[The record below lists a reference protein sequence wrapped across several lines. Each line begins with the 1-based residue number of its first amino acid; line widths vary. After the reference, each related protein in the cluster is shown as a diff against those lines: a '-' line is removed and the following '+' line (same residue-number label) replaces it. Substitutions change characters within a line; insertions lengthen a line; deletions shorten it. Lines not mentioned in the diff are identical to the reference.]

1 MSNVQHCSFVL
12 LAEFDIDR
20 GAQLTYQFPQPLGTD
35 EGLLANLMLPDGAE
49 KQLEDWTI
57 FFLNQTPFNTIAPV
71 LALEDNVRDA
81 NGVDDGD
88 SHTGLLYVLNLV
100 RTKHDKTVRRGAVVK
115 AMAICTRY
123 PFIQIF
129 KVSGSNDPSSQDSLI
144 ALPLQPVLLM
154 ALDDYFADPSQ
165 ECFARLFDAIN
176 SMDISGAP
184 TLCRYEKLVMRTSER
199 KDMFAEKF
207 APQKEASHVPA
218 KAQHRQTPSWGSHS
232 SFEDGVMTRARD
244 SESVRDRDQAVQ
256 DLTVTNNYRGQPAH
270 TQGQY
275 SPTDTSF
282 GSAVWVGDESGLEGV
297 PQSMGATM
305 ANTGSKSSIRGRSS
319 TDASSSS
326 SHVYAYGVS
335 NIGATSFSLPTGMVK
350 DTHFFQTSIAY
361 RGHTLPIKMPLST
374 FPEEV
379 GDYSLIQLIQTFSNP
394 TVTGPLHPHLHNNG
408 SLTHPIIILFNALVT
423 GKRIIFLGHNQP
435 AGQVSSY
442 VLSACAL
449 GSGCGCV
456 LRGFI
461 ERAFPYANLTNKEEW
476 ESIPGYIAGVTNPI
490 FEHGNSWDLLCD
502 IGTLRMVVNKDIHL
516 NYPVTTQ
523 GTTGPPL
530 IMRTGTLKAESSIGS
545 EEDVGRSGKE
555 GQKGDMVAKADS
567 SDNLFIEDVIS
578 AISYHFGENLVRSR
592 FAEYVG
598 RFVRLAARYEE
609 EIIGPTKI
617 GYPSVTYQ
625 DGRLG
630 SGMAFSDETSAMREL
645 QANASRIEGW
655 RKTNSYRYFQEDFE
669 KALSSDPIQ
678 GFDVL
683 HQIWRFRHAKNMPDS
698 EVDLIMRTLVENVQ
712 TYDQVV
718 ELLSFLPPHYGGLLP
733 LSFGLFHQQE
743 IVRELTV
750 ELFNQLRIHPVGYQF
765 LQALNHFHRYAY
777 VRLAHAR
784 EIRQQQR
791 EQNSLYP
798 PVSIFN
804 SRTPSNRSES
814 SLGG

>member
-71 LALEDNVRDA
+71 LALEDE
-81 NGVDDGD
+81 NGDVGGVGDGD

-115 AMAICTRY
+115 AMAICTRH

-129 KVSGSNDPSSQDSLI
+129 K
-144 ALPLQPVLLM
+144 PVLLM

-165 ECFARLFDAIN
+165 ECLARLFDAVN
-176 SMDISGAP
+176 SMDVSGAP
-184 TLCRYEKLVMRTSER
+184 TLSRYEKLVMRTSER
-199 KDMFAEKF
+199 KDVFSEKF
-207 APQKEASHVPA
+207 VSQREGATPVPTA
-218 KAQHRQTPSWGSHS
+218 KAQHHQTPSWDSHS
-232 SFEDGVMTRARD
+232 SFEDGLMTARNHGD
-244 SESVRDRDQAVQ
+244 SEFAKDGEQSAQ
-256 DLTVTNNYRGQPAH
+256 DLSMTSNTRGQ
-270 TQGQY
+270 QGQH

-282 GSAVWVGDESGLEGV
+282 GSAVWVGDESGLEDV
-297 PQSMGATM
+297 PQSIGMTM
-305 ANTGSKSSIRGRSS
+305 ANTTYAGSKSSIRGRSS

-326 SHVYAYGVS
+326 SHVYAYGIPTTGAS
-335 NIGATSFSLPTGMVK
+335 NFLSTGMVK

-361 RGHTLPIKMPLST
+361 KGHTLPIKMPLST

-379 GDYSLIQLIQTFSNP
+379 GDYSLIQLIQTFSTQNMS
-394 TVTGPLHPHLHNNG
+394 VTGPLHPHLHSNG
-408 SLTHPIIILFNALVT
+408 TLTHPIIILFNALVT
-423 GKRIIFLGHNQP
+423 GKRIIFIGHNRP

-449 GSGCGCV
+449 GSGCGCI

-476 ESIPGYIAGVTNPI
+476 ESIAGYIAGVTNPI

-502 IGTLRMVVNKDIHL
+502 IGTPRMVVNKDI
-516 NYPVTTQ
+516 NINCPVITHSAIS
-523 GTTGPPL
+523 PPL
-530 IMRTGTLKAESSIGS
+530 IMRTGTLKAESSVGS
-545 EEDVGRSGKE
+545 EEDVGRSVKGGE
-555 GQKGDMVAKADS
+555 AGQKGDVQGKADS
-567 SDNLFIEDVIS
+567 TDNLFIEDIIS
-578 AISYHFGENLVRSR
+578 AISYHFGENLVRAR

-598 RFVRLAARYEE
+598 RFVRLAAKYEE
-609 EIIGPTKI
+609 ETIGPTKI
-617 GYPSVTYQ
+617 GYPSHAFQ

-630 SGMAFSDETSAMREL
+630 SGMAFSDEISAMRDL
-645 QANASRIEGW
+645 QANANRIDGW
-655 RKTNSYRYFQEDFE
+655 RKTNSYRYYQEDFD
-669 KALSSDPIQ
+669 KALSADPIE

-683 HQIWRFRHAKNMPDS
+683 HQVWRFRYAKNMSDS
-698 EVDLIMRTLVENVQ
+698 EVDLIMRTLVDNVQ

-750 ELFNQLRIHPVGYQF
+750 ELFNQLRVHPVGYQF

-777 VRLAHAR
+777 VRLAHTR

-791 EQNSLYP
+791 EQTSLYP
-798 PVSIFN
+798 PVSLFN
-804 SRTPSNRSES
+804 SRTPSNRSET